1 MPEDKII
8 RNNFRNE
15 VLADYSTPEAEYK
28 NDLFP
33 VAQIFDCSDW
43 MTNYNDFWD
52 YDKDKIKLFN
62 KFNQE
67 IIKPFEQYLVPVILL
82 RKETPR
88 EAVCQVF
95 EKVNTGGVSLTVF
108 ELLTATFAA
117 DKFQLR
123 EDWEKREKQMKKLA
137 DLGNIYSTDFLQAVT
152 LVATHQ
158 HPSGTVSC
166 TRKDILNL
174 KLEEYKDWGEKVTQG
189 FEKATK
195 LLYTQ
200 KIFSARDLP
209 YQPQLTVLAA
219 NFAVLG
225 DRSET
230 DPIRAKLVRWYW
242 CGVFG
247 ELYSSAIESRM
258 AKDLTQVLRW
268 IESSD
273 SEPDTIKDANFA
285 PNRLVRLY
293 TRRSA
298 AYKGLSALL
307 LRDRGCDFRTGYN
320 IDALIYHEEPIDI
333 HHIFPRSWCDKNG
346 IKPELYDSVVN
357 KTPLSSRT
365 NKIIGGNAPSIYLSR
380 LQKEAGISEERM
392 DEILRSHIIDPVA
405 LRTDNFEAFFQ
416 ARQKALLN
424 RIEKRW
430 VNL

>member
-1 MPEDKII
+1 MSFSYI
-8 RNNFRNE
+8 
-15 VLADYSTPEAEYK
+15 
-28 NDLFP
+28 
-33 VAQIFDCSDW
+33 
-43 MTNYNDFWD
+43 
-52 YDKDKIKLFN
+52 
-62 KFNQE
+62 
-67 IIKPFEQYLVPVILL
+67 
-82 RKETPR
+82 
-88 EAVCQVF
+88 
-95 EKVNTGGVSLTVF
+95 
-108 ELLTATFAA
+108 
-117 DKFQLR
+117 KFQLR
-123 EDWEKREKQMKKLA
+123 EDWEKREKQLKKLA
-137 DLGNIYSTDFLQAVT
+137 VLGNIYSTDFLQAVT
-152 LVATHQ
+152 LVATRQ

-174 KLEEYKDWGEKVTQG
+174 KLEEYKDWADKVTKG

-195 LLYTQ
+195 LLHTQ

-219 NFAVLG
+219 IFAVLG
-225 DRSET
+225 DRSDK

-247 ELYSSAIESRM
+247 ELYSSAIESRI

-268 IESSD
+268 IESGD

-307 LRDRGCDFRTGYN
+307 LRDGGCDFLTGFE
-320 IDALIYHEEPIDI
+320 IDTLKYFEESIDI
-333 HHIFPRSWCDKNG
+333 HHIFPRSWCEKNG

-365 NKIIGGNAPSIYLSR
+365 NKFIGGNAPSIYLSR

-405 LRTDNFEAFFQ
+405 LRTDNFEVFFQ

-424 RIEKRW
+424 RIEQAMGKSLILDI
-430 VNL
+430 NPLEEPEQFEHEEE